1 MLKFLFTMQERQDQS
16 CVDQPRLYETK
27 VLILQDHA
35 QLCDIKLKLLVECRA
50 RNFSFEGRVVILIY

>member
-27 VLILQDHA
+27 VLIVQDHA
-35 QLCDIKLKLLVECRA
+35 QLCDIKLKLLEECRA